1 MSVAR
6 ISGPQLL
13 DTALWTASG
22 EEKAELHAWEKENLD
37 RSDHPDVGTADWP
50 GWRKYT
56 GPPPRRR
63 KD

>member
-1 MSVAR
+1 VSVAR

-50 GWRKYT
+50 G
-56 GPPPRRR
+56 
-63 KD
+63 